1 MDNQTNFSQEYFWNL
16 LSKKLA
22 GEATAGEL
30 EAIETVL
37 LQNPDLQH
45 QADMLS
51 QMWKQNSNKDLS
63 ASEAT
68 YMRHLMK
75 HKEDFFTELPN
86 IDQEPLHFAEP
97 DISKLS
103 SVGKFLLNRTTM
115 AFAAIVIVL
124 VSSWLIFFNGNKK
137 EDKKAVATAASSI
150 VTKNGN
156 RTKITLPDGTQVWL
170 NAGSK
175 LDYNNL
181 LYNKNS
187 REVTLS
193 GEAYFDVVKNADKPF
208 FVHTHN
214 FKIKVL
220 GTAFDVKSYPE
231 DKESET
237 SLIRGSLEVTV
248 PGRQAKFILSPNDKL
263 VVNNRGNNVF
273 SEDIE
278 TEKIEKPV
286 VKEAETIISFGK
298 VNYLPEKNIILETAW
313 VENRLEFRS
322 EKFIDVAKKME
333 RWFDVTIS
341 FKDKRMENIILTGTL
356 PTGTI
361 AQALE
366 ALKFAESLNYTIEG
380 NNIIIKP

>member
-1 MDNQTNFSQEYFWNL
+1 MDNQTNYSQEDFWIL
-16 LSKKLA
+16 LSKKLTS
-22 GEATAGEL
+22 EATAGEL
-30 EAIETVL
+30 ATIETIL

-51 QMWKQNSNKDLS
+51 QMWKQNSNKNFS
-63 ASEAT
+63 ASEAS

-75 HKEDFFTELPN
+75 HKEDFFTELSH
-86 IDQEPLHFAEP
+86 IDKEPLHFTESAISEP
-97 DISKLS
+97 STPE
-103 SVGKFLLNRTTM
+103 KFLFNRTAI
-115 AFAAIVIVL
+115 AFAVITIIFI
-124 VSSWLIFFNGNKK
+124 SSWFIFFNGNKK
-137 EDKKAVATAASSI
+137 EDKTVATTASSI

-181 LYNKNS
+181 LYNKDL

-193 GEAYFDVVKNADKPF
+193 GEAYFDVVKNVDKPF
-208 FVHTHN
+208 LVHTHN

-237 SLIRGSLEVTV
+237 SLIRGSVEVTV
-248 PGRQAKFILSPNDKL
+248 PGRQEKFILRPNEKL
-263 VVNNRGNNVF
+263 VVNNRDNSILNGT
-273 SEDIE
+273 IE
-278 TEKIEKPV
+278 GEKKENAI
-286 VKEAETIISFGK
+286 VKEPETIISIKK

-313 VENRLEFRS
+313 VENRLEFHS

-333 RWFDVTIS
+333 RWFDVSIS
-341 FKDKRMENIILTGTL
+341 FKDKKMEDIILTGTL
-356 PTGTI
+356 PGETI

-366 ALKFAESLNYTIEG
+366 ALKIAESLNYTIEG